1 MTPSDQNRTLPCALD
16 TSKPN
21 VAGAYD
27 YLFGGK
33 DHFAADR
40 ELAERLLA
48 IYPGARQMVR
58 ENRWF
63 LARALNSMPGQAI
76 SRYVDLGA
84 GLPTRPAVH
93 DIVRRQDTAA
103 AVLYVDND
111 PMVISHLQALACT
124 SGSRVEALTADL
136 AASAAVL
143 GHAREAGL
151 ADLDEP
157 VCLILAMAL
166 HFYPAADA
174 RNLVAEYAGEL
185 ARGSYVI
192 ITVRRGQETIGQQIT
207 RAYDAA
213 TLYNHGHDEVVSF
226 FPGLDLIPPGIT
238 DARAWTP
245 GWATP
250 APFHDRAGQV
260 LGSGPSRDHDQ
271 YRGARCRRRPWSSS
285 PSTGEGWSPDGRS
298 ATPLVRRA
306 VSCMTAK
313 LPGRA
318 ATQGSMP
325 AALMAGS
332 IVCGAR

>member
-21 VAGAYD
+21 VARAYD

-48 IYPGARQMVR
+48 IYPDARQMVR

-63 LARALNSMPGQAI
+63 LARALNSMLGQAI
-76 SRYVDLGA
+76 SQYMDLGA

-111 PMVISHLQALACT
+111 PMVISHVQALACT
-124 SGSRVEALTADL
+124 SGSRVEAHTADL

-174 RNLVAEYAGEL
+174 RNLVAEYVDEL

-192 ITVRRGQETIGQQIT
+192 ITVCRDQMPGGSYLVISHATADGQRRGYAHRGPGS
-207 RAYDAA
+207 
-213 TLYNHGHDEVVSF
+213 HGPH
-226 FPGLDLIPPGIT
+226 
-238 DARAWTP
+238 
-245 GWATP
+245 
-250 APFHDRAGQV
+250 Q
-260 LGSGPSRDHDQ
+260 
-271 YRGARCRRRPWSSS
+271 
-285 PSTGEGWSPDGRS
+285 S
-298 ATPLVRRA
+298 ATDSRRTRK
-306 VSCMTAK
+306 V
-313 LPGRA
+313 G
-318 ATQGSMP
+318 QW
-325 AALMAGS
+325 
-332 IVCGAR
+332 